1 MSRSKNKTGKRIGMV
16 AGIFLGVLVVSVVAF
31 VLLLVHYI
39 NKVNYVPLKEEYT
52 ILAETESFYE
62 DVTNPYDETLPDSSK
77 DEIDEYQ
84 KEVEALIAARG
95 ETLPELEDV
104 YNVLLIGTDERIPG
118 ESSRSDTMLL
128 ISINKKTKQIVGTS
142 FLRDL
147 YVKIPGRDFDKL
159 NAAHAFGGVELLLDT
174 LEYNFSLHVDRYITV
189 NFQSFIKV
197 VDIIGGLDIN
207 VYEDDLYWLNE
218 YIHASNLIV
227 GDEEHSDY
235 LDYADGSVQHLN
247 GKQSLA
253 YARFRFVGNGDF
265 SRTERQRR
273 VVKEVFEKL
282 KKTDPATLIEL
293 LDTIL
298 PEVTTNIPT
307 NEFLELICMI
317 PEMSGYDIVS
327 WSIANGDT
335 GFKYITIDKVSHV
348 AIDMNKYIRLL
359 FDVIYTGKS
368 PTEAETLPDN

>member
-84 KEVEALIAARG
+84 KEVEALIASRG

-104 YNVLLIGTDERIPG
+104 YNVLLIGTDERNPG

-174 LEYNFSLHVDRYITV
+174 LEYNFSIHVDRYITV

-207 VYEDDLYWLNE
+207 VYEDDLYWLNQ

-273 VVKEVFEKL
+273 VVNEVFEKL

-368 PTEAETLPDN
+368 PTEAEILPDN

>member
-174 LEYNFSLHVDRYITV
+174 LEYNFSIHVDRYITV

-207 VYEDDLYWLNE
+207 VYEDDLYWLNQ

-273 VVKEVFEKL
+273 VVNEVFEKL

-368 PTEAETLPDN
+368 PTEAEILPDN